1 MHTPSHI
8 HLTDRTSIATG
19 GRAVSAAVTTT
30 DILPGAVIDLLPP
43 DVALIVRNLTPAQQ
57 SRLEEIRMR
66 LHRPLELVGVAIA
79 RGMIISPEHLRH
91 VMATV
96 TGSSVYA
103 VEQELRRGYVTLAG
117 GHRVGVAG
125 RVVVDEQD
133 HVRSIRDVGSVN
145 IRLARQIIGSA
156 ERLGAYILE
165 GRHRLLPTLIAGP
178 PLSGKTT
185 LLRDL
190 ARLLG
195 NGELS
200 SHLGPLRVA
209 IVDERSEIAGCYKGA
224 PQFDVGLLTDV
235 LDGCPKQ
242 AGMYLMLRS
251 MAPQVLMT
259 DEIGSAADVQAIVD
273 VALAGVCFVGT
284 LHARTVSDLQSRE
297 AVRDL
302 LRAGAIERILFVGR
316 KHGPGTIE
324 RVYDGQLRE
333 VTAAWH

>member
-1 MHTPSHI
+1 MIT
-8 HLTDRTSIATG
+8 TG
-19 GRAVSAAVTTT
+19 RLPEAVVN
-30 DILPGAVIDLLPP
+30 LLPP
-43 DVALIVRNLTPAQQ
+43 DVAMIVHQLTPAQQ
-57 SRLEEIRMR
+57 ARLEEIRMR

-79 RGMIISPEHLRH
+79 RSMIITAEHLRH

-125 RVVVDEQD
+125 RVVIDEQD
-133 HVRSIRDVGSVN
+133 HIMSIRDIGSVN

-156 ERLGAYILE
+156 APIGAYIVE
-165 GRHRLLPTLIAGP
+165 ERNRLLPTLIAGP

-200 SHLGPLRVA
+200 SHMEPLRVA

-242 AGMYLMLRS
+242 AGMVLMLRA

-259 DEIGSAADVQAIVD
+259 DEIGSAADVQAIAD
-273 VALAGVCFVGT
+273 VSSAGVCFIGT
-284 LHARTVSDLQSRE
+284 LHAQTVSDLKSRGV
-297 AVRDL
+297 VRDL
-302 LRAGAIERILFVGR
+302 LYAGAIKRVLFVSR

-333 VTAAWH
+333 VTTAWR

>member
-1 MHTPSHI
+1 M
-8 HLTDRTSIATG
+8 ATG
-19 GRAVSAAVTTT
+19 ERVVGAAMTTT
-30 DILPGAVIDLLPP
+30 NILPGAVIDLLPR
-43 DVALIVRNLTPAQQ
+43 DVALIVHRLTPAQQ
-57 SRLEEIRMR
+57 SGLEEIRMR
-66 LHRPLELVGVAIA
+66 LHRPLELVGVGVA
-79 RGMIISPEHLRH
+79 RDLIVTSDHLRH

-133 HVRSIRDVGSVN
+133 RVGSIRDVGSVN

-156 ERLGAYILE
+156 LRLGAHIVE
-165 GRHRLLPTLIAGP
+165 ERRRLLPTLIAGP

-200 SHLGPLRVA
+200 AHLEPLRVA

-259 DEIGSAADVQAIVD
+259 DEIGSAADVQAIAD
-273 VALAGVCFVGT
+273 VALAGVCFIGT
-284 LHARTVSDLQSRE
+284 LHARTVGDLRSRG

-302 LRAGAIERILFVGR
+302 LGAGAIERILFVSR

-333 VTAAWH
+333 VTTAWH